1 MENDTIMFNRYKAKL
16 KRKIA
21 NWIGITSLES
31 QLRIITNDVN
41 TLNSLVKCGVDV
53 HLHQN
58 HSSWAVVCLA
68 GKSEYVNFVR
78 LNDKDA
84 KDVRDFLKNFRQR
97 DCLLDMPSPSIP
109 REAFFH

>member
-1 MENDTIMFNRYKAKL
+1 MQLLEKYKAKL
-16 KRKIA
+16 KRKLA
-21 NWIGITSLES
+21 DWLGITSLEN
-31 QLRIITNDVN
+31 QLRATTNDVN

-68 GKSEYVNFVR
+68 GKTEYVNFVR

-84 KDVRDFLKNFRQR
+84 RDVRDFLKNFRER
-97 DCLLDMPSPSIP
+97 NCLLDMPNSSIP
-109 REAFFH
+109 REVFWR